1 MLATYPLTENKIR
14 HLPNS
19 DFYFTISKQD
29 DSGSGWTETA
39 HRRRHWL
46 PATRNETGNHDT
58 YVSQAFFRRPRRRKV
73 SVAAISHSWVDLD
86 IYRTEYAGLRADQAA
101 QTILHRIRDDCGI
114 PPTSIISSGRGL
126 YGVWAFHRVIPG
138 AAAAKIE
145 ALNRELARKF
155 SCFGAD
161 QRAVDVTRVLRIP
174 GTVNGK
180 SNAKVD
186 IIFDS
191 GSAYGFNELADEV
204 LPYTRAE
211 IEEARHRREAARK
224 SFDGSRLPSTAVR
237 FDRISWSCAV
247 LDDMQTLA
255 EKRWCGTI
263 PEGQR
268 DIWVFIAAVH
278 LAWRCSP
285 DEIFDETAE
294 IATAWG
300 IAPSWIEKGKYL
312 HSAIDRAQRAMA
324 GEKIDWNGKS
334 RDIRYRFTSQTLIE
348 WLKIEPYEM
357 TDLICLIDQNERNR
371 RKKNKRAIKS
381 ASKKE
386 IQMAA
391 VNAVIN
397 GENLDD
403 IASRFSIDRT
413 TLWRWRNKLS
423 GEK

>member
-1 MLATYPLTENKIR
+1 MLATYPLPENQIR
-14 HLPNS
+14 HLPKS
-19 DFYFTISKQD
+19 DFYFTISTQD
-29 DSGSGWTETA
+29 ESGWNETA
-39 HRRRHWL
+39 HRRRQWL
-46 PATRNETGNHDT
+46 PATRNNFGRPDT
-58 YVSQAFFRRPRRRKV
+58 YFSQAFFRRPRRRKV

-86 IYRTEYAGLRADQAA
+86 VYRTEYAGLRADQAA
-101 QTILHRIRDDCGI
+101 QTILNRIRDDCGI

-126 YGVWAFHRVIPG
+126 YGVWAFNRVIPG

-155 SCFGAD
+155 NFFGAD

-186 IIFDS
+186 IIFNS
-191 GSAYGFNELADEV
+191 GTAYEFNELADEV

-211 IEEARHRREAARK
+211 IDEARHRREAARK

-255 EKRWCGTI
+255 DKRWGGTV
-263 PEGQR
+263 PDGQR

-300 IAPSWIEKGKYL
+300 IAPSWIEKGRYL
-312 HSAIDRAQRAMA
+312 HSVIDRANRAVA
-324 GEKIDWNGKS
+324 GEKIDWNGQS
-334 RDIRYRFTSQTLIE
+334 RDARYRFTASTLIE
-348 WLKIEPYEM
+348 WLKIEPWEM
-357 TDLICLIDQNERNR
+357 EYLTCLIDQNERNR
-371 RKKNKRAIKS
+371 RKRNKRAIKS

-391 VNAVIN
+391 VNEIFDGNSVAAVASKY
-397 GENLDD
+397 D
-403 IASRFSIDRT
+403 IDQK